1 MIKYLHKYVYLI
13 ALAALLPVMCLRDV
27 TPDNELRYLSIADEA
42 LQSGRFFAFTNHGV
56 AYADKPPLYLW
67 VVMLGKWLFGVHSVW
82 FLSLFSWLPACV
94 IVWLT
99 DRWISAYV
107 RMSGM
112 WRSAGRLMLLTC
124 GLFLGTGI
132 VLRMDML
139 MTLFIVLALHTFFAA
154 VSGGEAAAVGKSR
167 WLFALY
173 TFLALFVKGPVGIL
187 IPVLT
192 VLTFSLLEGRKKW
205 VPLMLG
211 WRFWLLLGGC
221 CALWFGATY
230 LEGGKDYLN
239 NLLFHQTLDRAV
251 NAFHH
256 KEPFYYYAKVVWYC
270 MAPWSL
276 LVAGAIVSRVRWM
289 RNWHPVQRFFLT
301 EIVVTWV
308 MLSVFSSK
316 LAVYLVPTFPFA
328 VYLAVSLLDGMRWEG
343 WMSICL
349 GLPAAVFAGVLPG
362 LLFLEFL
369 LDSASVDYL
378 NHPFVYAAAAVLS
391 ASGVVTL
398 YVLVRGKRKEGS
410 ITALS
415 FGLLAALFVAGWSL
429 PDLNAWLGYRAV
441 CDKAVEVARE
451 KEATGGFYVWKERRP
466 ENMDVYL
473 HEQVREV
480 EAEDLPAVH
489 RAVLMLPLKKLR
501 LSADVQAFVKDKE
514 QHVVGKHLVV
524 YCE

>member
-1 MIKYLHKYVYLI
+1 MTKFLHKYVYLI
-13 ALAALLPVMCLRDV
+13 ALVALLPAMCLRDV

-42 LQSGRFFAFTNHGV
+42 LQSGRFFAFTNHGI

-67 VVMLGKWLFGVHSVW
+67 IVMLGKWLFGTHVVW

-107 RMSGM
+107 RMSEA

-139 MTLFIVLALHTFFAA
+139 MTLFIVLALHTFFVAA
-154 VSGGEAAAVGKSR
+154 SDGTSASVGRSR

-173 TFLALFVKGPVGIL
+173 TFLALFVKGPVGLL

-192 VLTFSLLEGRKKW
+192 VVLFSLLEGRTKW
-205 VPLMLG
+205 LGWMLG
-211 WRFWLLLGGC
+211 WRFWLLLGGS

-230 LEGGKDYLN
+230 MEGGKDYLE

-276 LVAGAIVSRVRWM
+276 LVVGTIVARVIWLRS
-289 RNWHPVQRFFLT
+289 WHPVQRFFLT
-301 EIVVTWV
+301 EILVTWV
-308 MLSVFSSK
+308 MLSIFSSK
-316 LAVYLVPTFPFA
+316 LAVYLVPTFSFA
-328 VYLAVSLLDGMRWEG
+328 VYLAVSLLDGKRWKA
-343 WMSICL
+343 WMSL
-349 GLPAAVFAGVLPG
+349 SLALPAAVFAGVLPG
-362 LLFLEFL
+362 LLLLEWFFSNS
-369 LDSASVDYL
+369 SADYL
-378 NHPFVYAAAAVLS
+378 NHPLVYVAAAVLS
-391 ASGVVTL
+391 ASGIGAL
-398 YVLVRGKRKEGS
+398 YVLVRQPRKEGS
-410 ITALS
+410 ITALA
-415 FGLLAALFVAGWSL
+415 FGLLAALFVGGWSM
-429 PDLNAWLGYRAV
+429 PDLNAWMGYRAV
-441 CDKAVEVARE
+441 CEKAMEVARE
-451 KEATGGFYVWKERRP
+451 KEADGGFYVWKERRP

-473 HEQVREV
+473 HEDVHEV
-480 EAEDLPAVH
+480 EAEDLPAIR
-489 RAVLMLPLKKLR
+489 RAVLMLPVKKLNR
-501 LSADVQAFVKDKE
+501 SAEVQAFLKGKE
-514 QHVVGKHLVV
+514 QQVVGKHLVV